1 LEFNGSYLGTPLA
14 TREGVSNSKEDAM
27 AAPLPSPSQTTEAIV
42 PVKVP
47 KLPKRSAP
55 QPPKSD
61 PAPTLRM
68 AMYFSPEGILHHAR
82 CHSRLHLRGVR
93 AALEADF
100 FCGTCHEHVT
110 VPKYAVSQ
118 IPVESVPE
126 RRNVVRLSAVVG
138 GGASD

>member
-1 LEFNGSYLGTPLA
+1 
-14 TREGVSNSKEDAM
+14 M
-27 AAPLPSPSQTTEAIV
+27 AAPLPSPNQTAETIV

-47 KLPKRSAP
+47 KRAAAP
-55 QPPKSD
+55 QPPKSN
-61 PAPTLRM
+61 PAPALRM

-118 IPVESVPE
+118 IPVESAAG
-126 RRNVVRLSAVVG
+126 RKNVVRLTAVEAARHSPQDG
-138 GGASD
+138 